1 MNTKENL
8 YVYLMKKMQPNAW
21 VSHLVTISAEKI
33 TKDNQDS
40 GTKTTNSIIKEEDF
54 DGLNF

>member
-1 MNTKENL
+1 
-8 YVYLMKKMQPNAW
+8 MQPNAW
-21 VSHLVTISAEKI
+21 VFHLVTISAEKI